1 MTDLRLQGCSAT
13 RIHKFQRVA
22 APLPQYAGAAKN
34 DGVPFRWLDN
44 PVADVPSFI
53 DRERIDTAAL
63 PVFLSFPRERRGV
76 EKSHS
81 IVRRPHC
88 GGKSLDSESS

>member
-22 APLPQYAGAAKN
+22 APLPQYAGAAIN

-63 PVFLSFPRERRGV
+63 PVFFSFRRKRQGA

-81 IVRRPHC
+81 DVRRLH
-88 GGKSLDSESS
+88 GDGRSLDSESS